1 MLVYELNGSN
11 SRRAQSKP
19 NLFSCNFQESGI
31 NNFQI
36 KFLYN
41 FVILEFFIQNIWN
54 INSLMDENYNFLNN
68 KTKNDCKV
76 ILQE

>member
-11 SRRAQSKP
+11 SRRTQSKP

-41 FVILEFFIQNIWN
+41 FVILEFFYSEYMEHKQF
-54 INSLMDENYNFLNN
+54 DR
-68 KTKNDCKV
+68 
-76 ILQE
+76 